1 MQDNVAITSGDVKE
15 AIERTQE
22 AEAYRK
28 ASYIRKFNGDKLA
41 AEQYLEADAKRRRQN
56 RGR

>member
-28 ASYIRKFNGDKLA
+28 EHYIRKFKGDKSA
-41 AEQYLEADAKRRRQN
+41 AEKYLEVDAARRKQN
-56 RGR
+56 RG